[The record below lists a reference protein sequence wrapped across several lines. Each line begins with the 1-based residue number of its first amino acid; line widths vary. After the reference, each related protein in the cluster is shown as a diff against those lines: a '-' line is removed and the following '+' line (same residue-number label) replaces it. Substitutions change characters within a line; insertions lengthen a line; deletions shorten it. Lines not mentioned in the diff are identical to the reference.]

1 MPNILT
7 GSRIFGSILLLSVSV
22 FSPAFYIIYLF
33 CGLTDIADGA
43 IARKTNKAGKF
54 GAQFDSA
61 ADFIFATVCLI
72 KLLPAINLPPPLLIW
87 VLIIFIIKCANIFF
101 GILKHKPFVAEH
113 TAANKITGFLLF
125 LLPLTLSFIDIK
137 YSGTLLCLTA
147 TYAAIGES
155 RLIMAKQNS

>member
-7 GSRIFGSILLLSVSV
+7 GSRIGQHIAV

-43 IARKTNKAGKF
+43 ITRKTNKTGKF
-54 GAQFDSA
+54 GAQFDSTA
-61 ADFIFATVCLI
+61 EFIFAMVCLI

-87 VLIIFIIKCANIFF
+87 VLIIFIIKCANILF
-101 GILKHKPFVAEH
+101 GILKHKPFAADH

-137 YSGTLLCLTA
+137 YSGSLLCLAA
-147 TYAAIGES
+147 TYAAIG
-155 RLIMAKQNS
+155 